1 MQRGVFYGVLAGA
14 IWGAIF
20 LVPRTLPEFSPVQIA
35 AGRYMMYG
43 VVSVVLALPSARS
56 LLARL
61 TRRDLA
67 ELVRLALVGNLL
79 YYILV
84 TDAVHTI
91 GVAPASLII
100 GVLPVSVTLA
110 GRGDHGAVPVARL
123 VVPLSLVMAG
133 IVCINVD
140 VFSGGTHG
148 ASLALQLGGLASAV
162 GALASWTWFAVENS
176 RYLRRHTHFSGSEW
190 SMLWGVV
197 TGGLGA
203 LLWVVLLGWQAGMA
217 ALHAGGTDQLDA
229 AAAIPASRWTT
240 FWLLN
245 LFLAIGPSWLGNT
258 LWNAAQKRLPLTL
271 SGQLIVFETLF
282 ALFYGFIYD
291 ARLPRPLELA
301 AVALLVIG
309 VSWSVRLHAG
319 ERRGAATSETPDA
332 VARDASEESVEDKAQ
347 PQAH

>member
-1 MQRGVFYGVLAGA
+1 
-14 IWGAIF
+14 
-20 LVPRTLPEFSPVQIA
+20 
-35 AGRYMMYG
+35 
-43 VVSVVLALPSARS
+43 
-56 LLARL
+56 
-61 TRRDLA
+61 
-67 ELVRLALVGNLL
+67 
-79 YYILV
+79 
-84 TDAVHTI
+84 
-91 GVAPASLII
+91 
-100 GVLPVSVTLA
+100 
-110 GRGDHGAVPVARL
+110 
-123 VVPLSLVMAG
+123 VPLSLVMAG

-148 ASLALQLGGLASAV
+148 ASLALQLGGLAGAV

-203 LLWVVLLGWQAGMA
+203 LLWLVLLAWQAGVA
-217 ALHAGGTDQLDA
+217 ALHARGVGVAGNVDQAAHLA

-282 ALFYGFIYD
+282 ALLYGFIYD

-319 ERRGAATSETPDA
+319 ERRA
-332 VARDASEESVEDKAQ
+332 VATAEAADPTGADEGGASAESVEDKAQ